1 MQSRAGKKPNIVK
14 DHNSYR
20 EASCCPWV
28 YFFGRSRGREGWW
41 AGGTDKK
48 KSRMNIL
55 GIEETVS
62 QVLLEKGTKKQNAL
76 MLS

>member
-1 MQSRAGKKPNIVK
+1 MG
-14 DHNSYR
+14 
-20 EASCCPWV
+20 
-28 YFFGRSRGREGWW
+28 GWGW
-41 AGGTDKK
+41 AGGTGKK